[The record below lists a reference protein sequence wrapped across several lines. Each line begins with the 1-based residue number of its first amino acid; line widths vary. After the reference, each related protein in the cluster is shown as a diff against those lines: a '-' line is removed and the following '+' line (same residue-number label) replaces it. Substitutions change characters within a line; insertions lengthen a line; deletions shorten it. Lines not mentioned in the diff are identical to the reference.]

1 MTIALLQMRDK
12 PLLRREK
19 TRKTLYSFFTTE
31 LQLDKQKMKL
41 FSYVVWCRVVTVTS
55 HASAR
60 PHFPALCTGY
70 SYMHCDW
77 LISIGVRQCVRLDC
91 SSVPVILKFS
101 CFTSKEYI
109 SLLSIEQLPCYL
121 GMRDTRTVKIT

>member
-1 MTIALLQMRDK
+1 
-12 PLLRREK
+12 
-19 TRKTLYSFFTTE
+19 
-31 LQLDKQKMKL
+31 MKL
-41 FSYVVWCRVVTVTS
+41 FSYVVWCRAVTVTS

-70 SYMHCDW
+70 SYIHCDW
-77 LISIGVRQCVRLDC
+77 LISIDVRLDC

-109 SLLSIEQLPCYL
+109 SLLS
-121 GMRDTRTVKIT
+121 RTASMSFGSA